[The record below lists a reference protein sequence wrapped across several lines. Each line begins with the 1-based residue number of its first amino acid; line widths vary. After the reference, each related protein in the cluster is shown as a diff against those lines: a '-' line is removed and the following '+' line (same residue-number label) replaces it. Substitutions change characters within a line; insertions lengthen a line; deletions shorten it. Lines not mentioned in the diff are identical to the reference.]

1 MKERKLNDDEIIKE
15 LNAKGFIHIEPL
27 CVNCVHDVIF
37 LLQENYPSFT
47 IQLEAI
53 EDLIYSMKV
62 ML

>member
-1 MKERKLNDDEIIKE
+1 MKERKLNNDGIIKE

-27 CVNCVHDVIF
+27 CVDCVHDVLF